1 MVEHY
6 SAKIRLSPAV
16 QETTFHVIVLKRKG
30 KGVDTSTSHDITS
43 HDITAHHITAQ
54 HITEQHK
61 KAALATVLL
70 LLDLVQTLELA
81 GATIYN
87 ILTQG
92 YPQWQTTAPKSHKA
106 ELLDQGDLRGR
117 SPGAAARRGRSLKW
131 WRYCTQ
137 DFDSNC
143 DTISYML
150 SDPHDCRWRDC
161 NLPPPASSY
170 ETQMTMAIYV
180 R

>member
-30 KGVDTSTSHDITS
+30 KHTS
-43 HDITAHHITAQ
+43 TAQ

-70 LLDLVQTLELA
+70 LLDLVQTLGLA

-92 YPQWQTTAPKSHKA
+92 YPQSS
-106 ELLDQGDLRGR
+106 ELCALPVETGSCCPNQGMQQG
-117 SPGAAARRGRSLKW
+117 
-131 WRYCTQ
+131 
-137 DFDSNC
+137 
-143 DTISYML
+143 
-150 SDPHDCRWRDC
+150 
-161 NLPPPASSY
+161 
-170 ETQMTMAIYV
+170 E
-180 R
+180 